1 MVYDTKH
8 KGDTPKIMCITY
20 NIRDLMK
27 MLDGMDDMTKAL
39 LRLYRDDLELSDFDL
54 EDEE

>member
-1 MVYDTKH
+1 
-8 KGDTPKIMCITY
+8 MCITY

-27 MLDGMDDMTKAL
+27 MLDGIDDMTKAL
-39 LRLYRDDLELSDFDL
+39 LRLYRDDLGLGDFEL